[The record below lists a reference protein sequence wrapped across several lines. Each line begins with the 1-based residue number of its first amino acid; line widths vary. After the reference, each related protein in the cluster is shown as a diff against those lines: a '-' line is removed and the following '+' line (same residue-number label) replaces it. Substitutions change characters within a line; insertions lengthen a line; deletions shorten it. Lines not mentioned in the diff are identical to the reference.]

1 MSLMG
6 FRISRVTHCI
16 AGRSN
21 LERTPCAFEVQGILW
36 LWKTWPF
43 PRGTRGQTALVDG
56 IMYCTRYCLRT
67 ALRAAASLQRYV
79 KTPRRAPVRDSGNYN
94 PIRLLLSAPSRADS
108 RWLLP
113 ANLTVRHTAAWGT
126 ITDSELCLQFQ
137 KSFTFYCREI
147 TLQVFGNTSF
157 SDVSLRN
164 CTVFHLV
171 LILLFPWNGRRLLLC
186 CSLRFLCRLTFFFPY
201 PVGFC

>member
-1 MSLMG
+1 MYNDIIDINHEYCAILKNVYRDLYLLLMSLMG

-16 AGRSN
+16 VGRSN
-21 LERTPCAFEVQGILW
+21 LERTPCAFEVQGILR

-79 KTPRRAPVRDSGNYN
+79 KTPRRAPVRDSGNYS
-94 PIRLLLSAPSRADS
+94 PVRLLLSAPSRADS

-113 ANLTVRHTAAWGT
+113 ANLTLRHTAAWGNH
-126 ITDSELCLQFQ
+126 C
-137 KSFTFYCREI
+137 
-147 TLQVFGNTSF
+147 
-157 SDVSLRN
+157 
-164 CTVFHLV
+164 
-171 LILLFPWNGRRLLLC
+171 
-186 CSLRFLCRLTFFFPY
+186 
-201 PVGFC
+201 